1 MMCDSRAAS
10 FCTASSNLLHKRNEK
25 EVEVTEDN
33 LEIIIITT
41 NYKADLQ
48 SQTKVVGRV
57 LQLNS
62 SPDFNPPKG
71 EFSLLLNIPRAPY
84 SMLGYNRTITRT
96 NISVLLNIGQ
106 GAGGGR
112 KKKEVK
118 KATFPT
124 LLTMIVAYKGR
135 RFSHSEVEELE
146 KSF

>member
-71 EFSLLLNIPRAPY
+71 EFSLLLNIPLAPY
-84 SMLGYNRTITRT
+84 SMLAYNRTITRT

-112 KKKEVK
+112 KKK
-118 KATFPT
+118 
-124 LLTMIVAYKGR
+124 R
-135 RFSHSEVEELE
+135 
-146 KSF
+146 